1 MDDDIFALSDEEQG
15 SVEPT
20 ASPSITRGR
29 LYPLST
35 DKSESKRKADTE
47 AEACAADGKKRLR
60 LTGTYCY
67 AD

>member
-1 MDDDIFALSDEEQG
+1 MDDDIFALSDEGQV

-20 ASPSITRGR
+20 ASPSITHGR
-29 LYPLST
+29 LYPLNT

-47 AEACAADGKKRLR
+47 TEACAADGKKRLR
-60 LTGTYCY
+60 VTGTYYY